1 MTRMFLSTDSTARL
15 GRGRR
20 WMDTWRGA
28 ALSWMVLTFFIGLA
42 LAAIILFIF
51 GTGERG
57 IVLAL
62 RVTARWSFLPFWLAY
77 AGGAMATLFGS
88 RFAGV
93 ARHGKE
99 LGLAF
104 ASAQLVHLGLV
115 VWLYQSA
122 TDPLGAMTFFWIG
135 ALCTYLLALFSLPR
149 LRDALG
155 PRIWRALRTIAVE
168 YIALVFARDFI
179 LGPLHD
185 IARTYP
191 ATYLPFALML
201 VGGASL
207 RFAAFA
213 SRLRH
218 SPGGVPH
225 NPRG

>member
-1 MTRMFLSTDSTARL
+1 M
-15 GRGRR
+15 
-20 WMDTWRGA
+20 
-28 ALSWMVLTFFIGLA
+28 
-42 LAAIILFIF
+42 
-51 GTGERG
+51 
-57 IVLAL
+57 
-62 RVTARWSFLPFWLAY
+62 
-77 AGGAMATLFGS
+77 
-88 RFAGV
+88 
-93 ARHGKE
+93 
-99 LGLAF
+99 
-104 ASAQLVHLGLV
+104 
-115 VWLYQSA
+115 
-122 TDPLGAMTFFWIG
+122 
-135 ALCTYLLALFSLPR
+135 PR

-179 LGPLHD
+179 LGPLQD

-225 NPRG
+225 NPDAAADHPADFMRQGDRPPPYTT